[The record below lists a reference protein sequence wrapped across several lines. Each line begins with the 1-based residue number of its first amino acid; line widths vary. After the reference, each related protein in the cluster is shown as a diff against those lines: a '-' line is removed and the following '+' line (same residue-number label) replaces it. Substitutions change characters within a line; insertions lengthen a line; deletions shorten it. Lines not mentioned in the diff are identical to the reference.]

1 MLYNLLEVFLFGLW
15 RHGGDSDDD
24 VHNEDDDGGKTM
36 ANNDEKTNE
45 PTKIQHTMITIINHN
60 YTRKGIN
67 HNN

>member
-36 ANNDEKTNE
+36 AKMAMRKQTNRQ
-45 PTKIQHTMITIINHN
+45 KYNIQWSQ
-60 YTRKGIN
+60 
-67 HNN
+67 